1 MDYTSVLSNYTAE
14 VQFDDLP
21 VEVVTQAKQ
30 LTLHVLGVSLASL
43 PMDQA
48 DKVTR
53 LVQSKGGVP
62 ESTVWGSDGRKVP
75 ADEAALANGT
85 LADLLDWED
94 CSWTGH
100 PSAGAIPVGFAM
112 AEKLNSSGADYLTSV
127 VVAYEVYQRIAMAV
141 QPAPERWGSG
151 KGWGLVSWQLY
162 APTIA
167 AAKLMG
173 LDSDAVAKALGAA
186 YYQVIITTAKHTGGG
201 DVGAS
206 DIYHYAH
213 GFCNRNGICAAV
225 MAELGFDGMTDSL
238 DGPNGLW
245 AQVSDQVE
253 WSWHDRE
260 LGSRY
265 LIMETL
271 YKHWPANMWIQGP
284 LDALDELCREH
295 DLGPE
300 QVEHIEHIDVSP
312 TISMIME
319 NTTGRYDGVLDAQF
333 HLPYCF
339 AAFLLDRDPGHHWFD
354 ADHRADPAIRQ
365 LASRVTS
372 SGELLT
378 PFEAFEIFWTGSFP
392 EVMVTV
398 TLDDGR
404 VLSHNL
410 RYPKG
415 HPRNPFS
422 WEETED
428 LFRYTVK
435 HVLDQPAADRII
447 QLVRDLEQQSDLHE
461 LASLLMV
468 EGRALRDLPRN

>member
-1 MDYTSVLSNYTAE
+1 MDYTTILSNYTADMRY
-14 VQFDDLP
+14 DDLP
-21 VEVVTQAKQ
+21 AEVVTQAKQ

-43 PMDQA
+43 PMEQA

-53 LVQSKGGVP
+53 MVQSKGGAP

-112 AEKLNSSGADYLTSV
+112 AEKLNSSGTSYITSV
-127 VVAYEVYQRIAMAV
+127 VASYEVYQRIAMAV
-141 QPAPERWGSG
+141 QPARERWGSG

-162 APTIA
+162 APVIA
-167 AAKLMG
+167 AAKLME
-173 LDSDAVAKALGAA
+173 LDAAAVAKALGAA
-186 YYQVIITTAKHTGGG
+186 FYQVIITAGKHTGGG
-201 DVGAS
+201 DIGAS

-225 MAELGFDGMTDSL
+225 MADLGFDGMTDSL
-238 DGPNGLW
+238 DGPSGLW
-245 AQVSDQVE
+245 AQVSDQVD

-271 YKHWPANMWIQGP
+271 YKHWPANMWVQGP

-295 DLGPE
+295 DLTPNRVGD
-300 QVEHIEHIDVSP
+300 IAHIDVSP
-312 TISMIME
+312 IIPMIME
-319 NTTGRYDGVLDAQF
+319 NSTGRYDGVLDAQF

-339 AAFLLDRDPGHHWFD
+339 AAFLLDRDPGQHWFD
-354 ADHRADPAIRQ
+354 TDRRADPAIGD
-365 LASRVTS
+365 LADRVTA
-372 SGELLT
+372 SGESLT
-378 PFEAFEIFWTGSFP
+378 PFEAFEVFWAGSFP
-392 EVMVTV
+392 EVTVTV
-398 TLDDGR
+398 TLTDGQALTR
-404 VLSHNL
+404 TL

-415 HPRNPFS
+415 HPNNPFS
-422 WEETED
+422 WEETEE
-428 LFRYTVK
+428 LFRYTVRD
-435 HVLDQPAADRII
+435 VLDPSAAERII
-447 QLVRDLEQQSDLHE
+447 ELVRDLEHQSDLHE
-461 LASLLMV
+461 LARLLVVDVV
-468 EGRALRDLPRN
+468 E

>member
-1 MDYTSVLSNYTAE
+1 MDYTTILSNYTADMRY
-14 VQFDDLP
+14 DDLP
-21 VEVVTQAKQ
+21 AEVVTQAKQ

-43 PMDQA
+43 PMEQA

-53 LVQSKGGVP
+53 MVQSKGGAP

-112 AEKLNSSGADYLTSV
+112 AEKLNSSGTSYITSV
-127 VVAYEVYQRIAMAV
+127 VASYEVYQRIAMAV
-141 QPAPERWGSG
+141 QPARERWGSG

-162 APTIA
+162 APVIA
-167 AAKLMG
+167 AAKLME
-173 LDSDAVAKALGAA
+173 LDAAAVAKALGAA
-186 YYQVIITTAKHTGGG
+186 FYQVIITAGKHTGGG

-225 MAELGFDGMTDSL
+225 MADLGFDGMTDSL
-238 DGPNGLW
+238 DGPSGLW
-245 AQVSDQVE
+245 AQVSDQVD

-271 YKHWPANMWIQGP
+271 YKHWPANMWVQGP

-295 DLGPE
+295 DLTPDRVGD
-300 QVEHIEHIDVSP
+300 IAHIDVSP
-312 TISMIME
+312 IIPMIME
-319 NTTGRYDGVLDAQF
+319 NSTGRYDGVLDAQF

-339 AAFLLDRDPGHHWFD
+339 AAFLLDHDPGQHWFD
-354 ADHRADPAIRQ
+354 AGHRSDPAIGD
-365 LASRVTS
+365 LADRVTA
-372 SGELLT
+372 SGESLT
-378 PFEAFEIFWTGSFP
+378 PFEAFEVFWAGSFP
-392 EVMVTV
+392 EVTVTV
-398 TLDDGR
+398 TLTDGQALTR
-404 VLSHNL
+404 TL

-415 HPRNPFS
+415 HPSNPFS
-422 WEETED
+422 WEETEE
-428 LFRYTVK
+428 LFRYTVRD
-435 HVLDQPAADRII
+435 VLDPSAAERII
-447 QLVRDLEQQSDLHE
+447 ELVRDLEHQSDLHE
-461 LASLLMV
+461 LARLLVVDVV
-468 EGRALRDLPRN
+468 E